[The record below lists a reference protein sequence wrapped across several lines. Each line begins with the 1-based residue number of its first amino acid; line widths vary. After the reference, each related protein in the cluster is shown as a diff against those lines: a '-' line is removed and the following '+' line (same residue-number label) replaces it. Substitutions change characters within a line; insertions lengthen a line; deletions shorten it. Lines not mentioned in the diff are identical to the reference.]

1 LSEGILI
8 EHRLFHSHDEVQYG
22 EKAAVD
28 GGDTKLGADLV
39 RLLSLLIPEKFPD
52 PSCALL
58 LKYQVL
64 VENCLDGGNR
74 CPMGSS

>member
-1 LSEGILI
+1 MSEGILI
-8 EHRLFHSHDEVQYG
+8 EHRLIHRDNEVQYG

-39 RLLSLLIPEKFPD
+39 RLLFLLVQEKFPD
-52 PSCALL
+52 PSCTLL
-58 LKYQVL
+58 LKSQVL

-74 CPMGSS
+74 CPMISS